1 MSKFFIHR
9 PIFAWVIAIVL
20 MVTGALAIRS
30 LPIAQ
35 YPAIAP
41 PSIAVDV
48 TYPGAS
54 AKTLEDTV
62 TQVIEQKMNGIDHL
76 RYLASTSDSA
86 GKATVTPT
94 FHAGTNPD
102 IARVKVQNKLQLAL
116 PLLPQEVQKQGV
128 SVTKS
133 VKNFAAAVAFVSTD
147 GRLSGAD
154 LGDYIASSVQD
165 QISRVPGVGDVQL
178 FGAQYAMRVWLN
190 PDQLNNYQ
198 LTPLDVSIAIQA
210 QNAQVSAGQLG
221 GAPALPGQGMN
232 ATLIAQ
238 TRLQSAEQFGQ
249 ILLRVNPDGS
259 RVKLND
265 VARIELG
272 GESYETMAY
281 FNGKPCAAF
290 TIKLASGANAL
301 DTITAVRARLAELSP
316 FFPAGVE
323 VKDPLDTTP
332 VVRLSIED
340 VVKTL
345 VEAIALV
352 FLVMYLFLQSFRA
365 TLIPTIAVPVVLLG
379 TFGVLAAFGFSINT
393 LTMFGVVLA
402 IGLLVDD
409 AIVVVENVERI
420 MAEQGLSPK
429 EATVRSMGQIT
440 GALVGIALVLS
451 AVFVPMAFFGGS
463 VGVIYRQFSI
473 TIVSAMAL
481 SVGGALVLP
490 PALCPPLL
498 KPIVPQARDHHA
510 EKRGFFGWFNRVF
523 ERSSHGYQGIVGK
536 LLQRT
541 GRSFVVYGA
550 LVAVMAFVFLRLPSA
565 FLPEEDQGFAFAMA
579 QLPPGAT
586 QEQTKRVLEKM
597 DAHFLNDE
605 KAAVESVLTVGGFSF
620 AGNGQNMGLA
630 FIRLKPWDVRKSKA
644 LKAEAVAGR
653 AMGAFR
659 RINEAMVFAFT
670 PPAVLELGNAGGFD
684 LELQD
689 RGNLGHDQLLAARNQ
704 LLGMAAQSPVLAKVR
719 PNGIDDAPQYRIEID
734 QQKASAL
741 GLSLADINNT
751 LSSTWGVSYVND
763 FIDQGRVKKV
773 YVQSDAAFRMKP
785 EDLDRWYVRNKP
797 GKMVQF
803 SAFST
808 ARWTTGSPR
817 LAHDLNGR
825 DAVVAFELG
834 RTGGPARGGKRGEL
848 HHLSGLV
855 AHIPAVHVFGLHAER
870 RIGLQVN
877 FFHAALVDEVVDVGN
892 TPCGRQRVVDV
903 REREAERRGFPLV
916 NFNAVLRGVVDTVRT
931 HLGEHGTLRRHAEE
945 LIARRDELVVTEIAA
960 VLQFQIESAR
970 IAEFQDG
977 GRREGKDH
985 RFVDP
990 PERAHRAAGDGLRFQ
1005 RPGFANVPGFEPYER
1020 EPHVLAVPGE
1030 AETPDG

>member
-1 MSKFFIHR
+1 MIRR
-9 PIFAWVIAIVL
+9 PP
-20 MVTGALAIRS
+20 RS
-30 LPIAQ
+30 TLFP
-35 YPAIAP
+35 YTTLFR
-41 PSIAVDV
+41 SNV

-86 GKATVTPT
+86 GNARITLTCD
-94 FHAGTNPD
+94 AGTNPD
-102 IARVKVQNKLQLAL
+102 IAQVRVQNKLQLAL

-133 VKNFAAAVAFVSTD
+133 VKNFAAAVAFASTD

-198 LTPLDVSIAIQA
+198 LTPLDVSMAIQA

-323 VKDPLDTTP
+323 VKYPLDTTP
-332 VVRLSIED
+332 FVRLSIED
-340 VVKTL
+340 GSKTL

-420 MAEQGLSPK
+420 MAEEGLSPK
-429 EATVRSMGQIT
+429 EATIKSMGQIT

-473 TIVSAMAL
+473 TIVSAVAL
-481 SVGGALVLP
+481 SVGVALGLT
-490 PALCPPLL
+490 PAFCATPL
-498 KPIVPQARDHHA
+498 KPIAKGHHA
-510 EKRGFFGWFNRVF
+510 EKRGLFGLVNRVF
-523 ERSSHGYQGIVGK
+523 ERSSNGYQGIVGK

-565 FLPEEDQGFAFAMA
+565 FLPEEDQGFEFALA

-586 QEQTKRVLEKM
+586 QEQTKGVLEKM
-597 DAHFLNDE
+597 DAYFLNDE

-620 AGNGQNMGLA
+620 AGNGHNMGLA
-630 FIRLKPWDVRKSKA
+630 FVRLKPWDVRKSKA
-644 LKAEAVAGR
+644 LKALAVAGR

-659 RINEAMVFAFT
+659 RVNEGMV
-670 PPAVLELGNAGGFD
+670 L
-684 LELQD
+684 
-689 RGNLGHDQLLAARNQ
+689 
-704 LLGMAAQSPVLAKVR
+704 
-719 PNGIDDAPQYRIEID
+719 
-734 QQKASAL
+734 
-741 GLSLADINNT
+741 
-751 LSSTWGVSYVND
+751 
-763 FIDQGRVKKV
+763 
-773 YVQSDAAFRMKP
+773 
-785 EDLDRWYVRNKP
+785 
-797 GKMVQF
+797 
-803 SAFST
+803 
-808 ARWTTGSPR
+808 
-817 LAHDLNGR
+817 
-825 DAVVAFELG
+825 
-834 RTGGPARGGKRGEL
+834 
-848 HHLSGLV
+848 
-855 AHIPAVHVFGLHAER
+855 
-870 RIGLQVN
+870 
-877 FFHAALVDEVVDVGN
+877 
-892 TPCGRQRVVDV
+892 
-903 REREAERRGFPLV
+903 
-916 NFNAVLRGVVDTVRT
+916 
-931 HLGEHGTLRRHAEE
+931 
-945 LIARRDELVVTEIAA
+945 
-960 VLQFQIESAR
+960 
-970 IAEFQDG
+970 
-977 GRREGKDH
+977 
-985 RFVDP
+985 
-990 PERAHRAAGDGLRFQ
+990 
-1005 RPGFANVPGFEPYER
+1005 
-1020 EPHVLAVPGE
+1020 
-1030 AETPDG
+1030 

>member
-1 MSKFFIHR
+1 M
-9 PIFAWVIAIVL
+9 AI
-20 MVTGALAIRS
+20 
-30 LPIAQ
+30 
-35 YPAIAP
+35 
-41 PSIAVDV
+41 
-48 TYPGAS
+48 
-54 AKTLEDTV
+54 
-62 TQVIEQKMNGIDHL
+62 
-76 RYLASTSDSA
+76 
-86 GKATVTPT
+86 KA
-94 FHAGTNPD
+94 
-102 IARVKVQNKLQLAL
+102 
-116 PLLPQEVQKQGV
+116 E
-128 SVTKS
+128 S
-133 VKNFAAAVAFVSTD
+133 
-147 GRLSGAD
+147 
-154 LGDYIASSVQD
+154 
-165 QISRVPGVGDVQL
+165 
-178 FGAQYAMRVWLN
+178 
-190 PDQLNNYQ
+190 
-198 LTPLDVSIAIQA
+198 
-210 QNAQVSAGQLG
+210 AQVPAGLVG
-221 GAPALPGQGMN
+221 GARAWPGRGMN
-232 ATLIAQ
+232 AAHMAN

-323 VKDPLDTTP
+323 VKFPLDTTP
-332 VVRLSIED
+332 FVRLSIED

-345 VEAIALV
+345 AEAIALV

-365 TLIPTIAVPVVLLG
+365 TMIPTIAVPVVLLG

-420 MAEQGLSPK
+420 MAEEGLSPR
-429 EATVRSMGQIT
+429 EATIKSMGQIT

-481 SVGGALVLP
+481 SVLVAVILT
-490 PALCPPLL
+490 PALCATML
-498 KPIVPQARDHHA
+498 KPIAKGHHA

-523 ERSSHGYQGIVGK
+523 ERSSNGYQGIVGK

-597 DAHFLNDE
+597 DAYFLNDE
-605 KAAVESVLTVGGFSF
+605 KAAVESVLTVGGFMF

-630 FIRLKPWDVRKSKA
+630 FVRLKPWDVRKPKG
-644 LKAEAVAGR
+644 LKAKAVAGR
-653 AMGAFR
+653 AMDAFR

-670 PPAVLELGNAGGFD
+670 PPAVLELGKAGD
-684 LELQD
+684 LQLDLQD
-689 RGNLGHDQLLAARNQ
+689 RGNLGHDKLIEARNQ
-704 LLGMAAQSPVLAKVR
+704 LLSLAAQNPALAKVR
-719 PNGIDDAPQYRIEID
+719 ANGLDDAPQYRIEID

-741 GLSLADINNT
+741 SLSLADINNT

-773 YVQSDAAFRMKP
+773 YLQSDAA
-785 EDLDRWYVRNKP
+785 
-797 GKMVQF
+797 
-803 SAFST
+803 SA
-808 ARWTTGSPR
+808 
-817 LAHDLNGR
+817 
-825 DAVVAFELG
+825 
-834 RTGGPARGGKRGEL
+834 
-848 HHLSGLV
+848 
-855 AHIPAVHVFGLHAER
+855 
-870 RIGLQVN
+870 
-877 FFHAALVDEVVDVGN
+877 
-892 TPCGRQRVVDV
+892 
-903 REREAERRGFPLV
+903 
-916 NFNAVLRGVVDTVRT
+916 
-931 HLGEHGTLRRHAEE
+931 
-945 LIARRDELVVTEIAA
+945 
-960 VLQFQIESAR
+960 
-970 IAEFQDG
+970 
-977 GRREGKDH
+977 
-985 RFVDP
+985 
-990 PERAHRAAGDGLRFQ
+990 
-1005 RPGFANVPGFEPYER
+1005 
-1020 EPHVLAVPGE
+1020 
-1030 AETPDG
+1030 

>member
-1 MSKFFIHR
+1 MSKFFINR

-20 MVTGALAIRS
+20 MVAGALAIRS

-41 PSIAVDV
+41 PSIAINV

-86 GKATVTPT
+86 GNATITLT
-94 FHAGTNPD
+94 FDAGTNPD
-102 IARVKVQNKLQLAL
+102 IAQVQVQNKLQLAL

-198 LTPLDVSIAIQA
+198 LTPLDVSMAIQA

-259 RVKLND
+259 RVKLSD

-323 VKDPLDTTP
+323 VKYPLDTTP
-332 VVRLSIED
+332 FVRLSIED

-352 FLVMYLFLQSFRA
+352 FLVMYLFLQNFRA

-420 MAEQGLSPK
+420 MAEEGLSPR
-429 EATVRSMGQIT
+429 EATIKSMGQIT

-481 SVGGALVLP
+481 SVGVALVLT
-490 PALCPPLL
+490 PALCATLL

-523 ERSSHGYQGIVGK
+523 ERGSHGYQGIVGK
-536 LLQRT
+536 LLQRV
-541 GRSFVVYGA
+541 GRSLVVYGA
-550 LVAVMAFVFLRLPSA
+550 VVAVMVLVFLRLPSA
-565 FLPEEDQGFAFAMA
+565 FLP
-579 QLPPGAT
+579 
-586 QEQTKRVLEKM
+586 
-597 DAHFLNDE
+597 
-605 KAAVESVLTVGGFSF
+605 
-620 AGNGQNMGLA
+620 
-630 FIRLKPWDVRKSKA
+630 
-644 LKAEAVAGR
+644 VAC
-653 AMGAFR
+653 
-659 RINEAMVFAFT
+659 E
-670 PPAVLELGNAGGFD
+670 
-684 LELQD
+684 
-689 RGNLGHDQLLAARNQ
+689 
-704 LLGMAAQSPVLAKVR
+704 
-719 PNGIDDAPQYRIEID
+719 
-734 QQKASAL
+734 
-741 GLSLADINNT
+741 
-751 LSSTWGVSYVND
+751 
-763 FIDQGRVKKV
+763 
-773 YVQSDAAFRMKP
+773 
-785 EDLDRWYVRNKP
+785 
-797 GKMVQF
+797 
-803 SAFST
+803 
-808 ARWTTGSPR
+808 
-817 LAHDLNGR
+817 
-825 DAVVAFELG
+825 
-834 RTGGPARGGKRGEL
+834 
-848 HHLSGLV
+848 
-855 AHIPAVHVFGLHAER
+855 
-870 RIGLQVN
+870 
-877 FFHAALVDEVVDVGN
+877 
-892 TPCGRQRVVDV
+892 
-903 REREAERRGFPLV
+903 
-916 NFNAVLRGVVDTVRT
+916 
-931 HLGEHGTLRRHAEE
+931 
-945 LIARRDELVVTEIAA
+945 
-960 VLQFQIESAR
+960 R
-970 IAEFQDG
+970 IAES
-977 GRREGKDH
+977 
-985 RFVDP
+985 
-990 PERAHRAAGDGLRFQ
+990 A
-1005 RPGFANVPGFEPYER
+1005 
-1020 EPHVLAVPGE
+1020 
-1030 AETPDG
+1030 